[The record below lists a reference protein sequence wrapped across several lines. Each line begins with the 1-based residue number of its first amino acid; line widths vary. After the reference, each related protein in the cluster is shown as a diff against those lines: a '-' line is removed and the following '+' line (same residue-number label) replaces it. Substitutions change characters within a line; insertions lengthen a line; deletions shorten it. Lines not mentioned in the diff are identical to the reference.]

1 MNKYLLYLT
10 FCLLSS
16 AALSSCSDDNE
27 PSPVPEPDPTPSGY
41 CLMFY
46 MSGGDK
52 EHDLIFAESLRQVA
66 EATGDDVA
74 VTILMK
80 TSGEGEGEA
89 HNGTHRYTAQDGVLT
104 QDAEFGTVDDFAVTD
119 PNNLAEFIR
128 WSAEQYPD
136 RRYLFVIGGHGA
148 SFSPGM
154 DLPDTEEE
162 TPTRRL
168 GTRATLYDN
177 GKVMT
182 SAQLGNAIRQSG
194 VNLEAIIAHSC
205 LQGSIEMLAEWEGT
219 ADYLLGSPFSIPDYA
234 YDYTSLIN
242 DLREG
247 RSVEETLK
255 RTAHRAI
262 NLWQEFHDANLYGMV
277 MEVTRLRDLTPLWD
291 VLRETLDLMHGSME
305 EVNLTTDLPAVYGE
319 TYGKGY
325 MRALRSKYEIDIN
338 DFFQI
343 LRPNNTVDLV
353 DYLHAAY
360 VYSGNMRLASY
371 INRLD
376 EVMAD
381 IVVTHRQTDG
391 KHDFLYNVYTY
402 LYRSDYADALRER
415 YHRCRFDQLTGWGTF
430 YEDLMAYVDNLPD
443 VQGPVLTPIA
453 RHITGTW
460 EVVGRSYKVDGEW
473 VPESLPEGDY
483 SEYLTLRS
491 NGEASQKRTPSR
503 GMTKLA
509 LATWGDTDDTGY
521 TFQMHD
527 ERYKVY
533 RLTEN
538 ELEFT
543 LASPPTGSGTT
554 ISKMHY
560 RRMDKAPKTLADLML
575 GKWNLSKRY
584 KKVDG
589 RWVELTRGLPEEGW
603 CEYTEAGT
611 YTTYTR
617 WSDGKEWMNE
627 DMQWG
632 VYEYAGVVMYLLS
645 ENSPAY
651 FRISLENNDNTMIVN
666 YLEDFDP
673 NLEEQVEAE
682 YKDIFVREQ

>member
-1 MNKYLLYLT
+1 MKKYLLYLT
-10 FCLLSS
+10 CGLLSL
-16 AALSSCSDDNE
+16 AALSSCNDDNE
-27 PSPVPEPDPTPSGY
+27 PSPVPEPAPTPSGY

-46 MSGGDK
+46 MSGGDP
-52 EHDLIFAESLRQVA
+52 EHDILLMESARQAA

-89 HNGTHRYTAQDGVLT
+89 HNGTRRYTAQDGVLT

-119 PNNLAEFIR
+119 PTNLAEFIR

-136 RRYLFVIGGHGA
+136 RHYLFAIGGHGA

-162 TPTRRL
+162 TPARRPETRS
-168 GTRATLYDN
+168 TLYDN

-182 SAQLGNAIRQSG
+182 SAQLGDAIRQSG
-194 VNLEAIIAHSC
+194 VNPDAIIAHSC

-247 RSVEETLK
+247 CSVEETLK

-338 DFFQI
+338 DFFQT

-376 EVMAD
+376 EVIAD

-391 KHDFLYNVYTY
+391 KHDYLYNVYTE
-402 LYRSDYADALRER
+402 LYRSDRADAIRER

-453 RHITGTW
+453 GHITGTW

-491 NGEASQKRTPSR
+491 NGEAFRKHTTSR
-503 GMTKLA
+503 GMTILD
-509 LATWGDTDDTGY
+509 LVTWGDTDDTGY
-521 TFQMHD
+521 TFQMYD

-533 RLTEN
+533 RLTED

-543 LASPPTGSGTT
+543 LASPPTGSG
-554 ISKMHY
+554 IMVPKMHY
-560 RRMDKAPKTLADLML
+560 RRIDKAPETLADFMV
-575 GKWNLSKRY
+575 GKWSLSKRY

-589 RWVELTRGLPEEGW
+589 RWVELTQDLPEECW
-603 CEYTEAGT
+603 CEYTEAGKF
-611 YTTYTR
+611 TTYTR
-617 WSDGKEWMNE
+617 WSDGKEWLNE
-627 DMQWG
+627 DMLWR
-632 VYEYAGVVMYLLS
+632 VYENDGVVMYLPS

-651 FRISLENNDNTMIVN
+651 FRISLEDNDNTMIMN
-666 YLEDFDP
+666 YSENFDP
-673 NLEEQVEAE
+673 NLEEQVNTE
-682 YKDIFVREQ
+682 YKDILVRN